1 MTDTPAEFKPLEG
14 SHRTPSFEHAEVRDA
29 LRLGVITCL
38 PDTSMEAVARIM
50 VTNHVH
56 AVIVA
61 GVGGT
66 RPWGVVTDR
75 DVMAAATDA
84 ADKVAGSCA
93 TGEFVTVAPGER
105 LEAAAELMRRHDV
118 SHLMVVDPAGDV
130 PVGVLSTLDI
140 AGIVA
145 WGRA

>member
-1 MTDTPAEFKPLEG
+1 MTDRHPEFEPLEG
-14 SHRTPSFEHAEVRDA
+14 SQRLPSFEHAEVRDA

-38 PDTSMEAVARIM
+38 PDTSMEEVARIM

-61 GVGGT
+61 ALGGT

-75 DVMAAATDA
+75 DVIAAAADA
-84 ADKVAGSCA
+84 ADKLAGSCA
-93 TGEFVTVAPGER
+93 TGEFVKVAPGER
-105 LEAAAELMRRHDV
+105 LETAVELMRQHDV